1 MTHSGKHAPAKR
13 SCACPICAARQP
25 GTTEVYVISESN
37 DRYFFNVDKAK
48 AIVTD
53 ERPSLELGEATI
65 KRMMLLNAWEES
77 HLPHVDAKR
86 PGILVQRF
94 GGLILLDGIHRA
106 VRSLREEKAFRAYM
120 LNYEESLACI
130 VRQDI
135 ASSDAIAI
143 VEKLRRV
150 LGTAPRSDR
159 IEAEIECSPATLAR
173 VQMMLQP
180 EEKQRF
186 TLRAV
191 PPYKHHK

>member
-1 MTHSGKHAPAKR
+1 
-13 SCACPICAARQP
+13 
-25 GTTEVYVISESN
+25 VISER
-37 DRYFFNVDKAK
+37 DDTYFFNVDKAK
-48 AIVTD
+48 TIVTD
-53 ERPSLELGEATI
+53 ERPPLELGEATI
-65 KRMMLLNAWEES
+65 KRMTLLNAWEES
-77 HLPHVDAKR
+77 HLPHVDINK

-106 VRSLREEKAFRAYM
+106 VRCLREGTTFRAYM

-159 IEAEIECSPATLAR
+159 IEAEIECSPETLAR
-173 VQMMLQP
+173 VQMMLNP

-186 TLRAV
+186 ILRVV
-191 PPYKHHK
+191 PPYRREK